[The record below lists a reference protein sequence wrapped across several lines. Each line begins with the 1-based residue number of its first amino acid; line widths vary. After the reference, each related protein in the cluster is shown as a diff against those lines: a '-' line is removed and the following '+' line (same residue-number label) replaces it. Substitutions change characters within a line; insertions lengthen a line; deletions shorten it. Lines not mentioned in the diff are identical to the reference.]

1 VSLNIFIPEHLLEA
15 VSLLDADSALAKL
28 MAKATHERLAM
39 PMDALICVYAGIE
52 TASGELPIAA
62 ISYLGEA
69 TTEFS
74 ADAANTHLL
83 IAEPVHLILQ
93 RDSFSL
99 SSPVPIALSLDE
111 STSLLASLNAHFN
124 ADGLQFVLTPSGRW
138 YVHTDQQV
146 NISTSNPALAI
157 DRDINAFLPQ
167 GIEAGRW
174 RQLLNEIQML
184 LFSHPVNHAR
194 ELAGLPLCNSVWFW
208 GGGQLPSQRQ
218 HAVAKVHASTSLLKG
233 LGRLGYVDIVDS
245 TVAMSISPLDKPLWL
260 ILNESEDLNEEAF
273 ISFTAMLKSGQV
285 RTLQLHYAVG
295 GQVLRSRLAR
305 PGLWKF
311 WCKSSPMRSYF
322 EA

>member
-39 PMDALICVYAGIE
+39 PMDALICVYADIE
-52 TASGELPIAA
+52 MASAELPIAA

-74 ADAANTHLL
+74 VDAANCHLL

-111 STSLLASLNAHFN
+111 STSLVASLNAHFN
-124 ADGLQFVLTPSGRW
+124 GDGLQFVLTPSGRW

-146 NISTSNPALAI
+146 NISTSDPALAI
-157 DRDINAFLPQ
+157 DKDINPFLPQ
-167 GIEAGRW
+167 GAEAGRW

-184 LFSHPVNHAR
+184 LFSHPVNHGR

-208 GGGQLPSQRQ
+208 GEGKLPSQRQ

-233 LGRLGYVDIVDS
+233 LGRLGYVDVVDS
-245 TVAMSISPLDKPLWL
+245 TVAMPIRPLKNPLWL
-260 ILNESEDLNEEAF
+260 ILNESKDLNEEAF
-273 ISFTAMLKSGQV
+273 SSFTAMLKSGQV
-285 RTLQLHYAVG
+285 RSLQLHYAVG
-295 GQVLRSRLAR
+295 GQVLRSRLSR
-305 PGLWKF
+305 PDLWKF